1 VRGAE
6 FRIPS
11 LDGIRAAAAM
21 TVFVSH
27 LGLRDVV
34 PGGFG
39 VTVFFFLSGFLITT
53 LLRREYEHTGSIS
66 FSRFYLRR
74 IYRIW
79 PPMYLVLLLLMLPI
93 VNGHAV
99 SVTTPPALA
108 SQFLQ
113 YVNYYVIAHGS
124 DQLIPGSYAMWS
136 LAVEEHFYLLFPLAL
151 SLLLR
156 RNDYRRTGVALLCG
170 CALLLAWRCL
180 LVFGFGFGESYTYL
194 ATDTRLDSIL
204 YGCIMGVWLNPALD
218 GKILEMS
225 PRRWIGVLAIAAT
238 VLLFCFIYR
247 NASFRETFRYSLQG
261 LALAPLFFCA
271 IRYPQWPVFAW
282 LNFGWVRGLGT
293 ISYTFYLIH
302 TTALDVAERCLG
314 GPRML
319 VAVSGFL
326 ASVAF
331 SAAMYFLV
339 ERRMAQ
345 IRRRLHA

>member
-1 VRGAE
+1 MRGAE
-6 FRIPS
+6 FRIAS

-27 LGLRDVV
+27 MGLRDAV

-53 LLRREYEHTGSIS
+53 LLRREYEQSGTIS
-66 FSRFYLRR
+66 FRNFYLRR

-79 PPMYLVLLLLMLPI
+79 PPMYLVLLLLMIP
-93 VNGHAV
+93 AV
-99 SVTTPPALA
+99 SGQAVSNTTPAALA

-113 YVNYYVIAHGS
+113 YTNYYVIAQGPE
-124 DQLIPGSYAMWS
+124 QLIPGSYAMWS

-151 SLLLR
+151 SLLLG
-156 RNDYRRTGVALLCG
+156 RNNTRRTGMILLGG
-170 CALLLAWRCL
+170 CALLLVWRCV
-180 LVFGFGFGESYTYL
+180 LVVGFGLGESYTYL

-204 YGCIMGVWLNPALD
+204 YGCVMGVWLNPALD
-218 GKILEMS
+218 SNVLKLNK
-225 PRRWIGVLAIAAT
+225 RQWISVLAIAVA
-238 VLLFCFIYR
+238 VLLFCFTFR
-247 NASFRETFRYSLQG
+247 SAGFRETLRYSLQG
-261 LALAPLFFCA
+261 MALAPLFFCA
-271 IRYPQWPVFAW
+271 IRYPQWPIFSW
-282 LNFGWVRGLGT
+282 LNYSWVRGLGA

-302 TTALDVAERCLG
+302 TTALDIVERTLG
-314 GPRML
+314 GPRI
-319 VAVSGFL
+319 AVVLLGFV

-345 IRRRLHA
+345 LRRRLHA